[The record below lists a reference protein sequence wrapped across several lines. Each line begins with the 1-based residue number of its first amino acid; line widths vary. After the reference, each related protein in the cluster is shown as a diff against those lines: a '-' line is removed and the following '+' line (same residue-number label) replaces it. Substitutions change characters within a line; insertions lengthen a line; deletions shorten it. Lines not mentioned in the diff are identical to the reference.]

1 MNPVNR
7 TSKSDRLLGGE
18 TDVGLAASVLDEREP
33 G

>member
-7 TSKSDRLLGGE
+7 TSKSDRLLGVE